1 MFRRIAHLGIAVKDL
16 DAAIRIYRDTL
27 GLEMAGIEEV
37 AEQKVKVAMFPVG
50 ESRLELL
57 ASTSPDG
64 PIARHIEKKGEGIQH
79 VAFVVEDL
87 ERTLAEFKA
96 RGVPL
101 IDEKPRIG
109 AGGHKIAFVHPK
121 GTGGIL
127 VELTQMDH
135 PERG

>member
-16 DAAIRIYRDTL
+16 DAAVKIYRDTL
-27 GLEMAGIEEV
+27 GLELAGFDEV
-37 AEQKVKVAMFPVG
+37 PEQKVKVAMFPVG

-64 PIARHIEKKGEGIQH
+64 PIAKHIEKKGEGIQH
-79 VAFVVEDL
+79 LAFVVDDL
-87 ERTLAEFKA
+87 EQTLAEFKA

-101 IDEKPRIG
+101 IDERPRIG
-109 AGGHKIAFVHPK
+109 AGGHKIAFLHPK

-127 VELTQMDH
+127 VELTQLNH
-135 PERG
+135 E